1 MLSPFEND
9 VLSVLFALEKCERS
23 SSFKRMIV
31 ALKWLLSLAKL
42 FFLPNSFCKDL
53 DEPVTVE

>member
-1 MLSPFEND
+1 MYLKDKMLSPFEND

-31 ALKWLLSLAKL
+31 ALK
-42 FFLPNSFCKDL
+42 
-53 DEPVTVE
+53 